1 MDDAVMDRLRE
12 HAEHRL
18 VAIPDTDGEVQA
30 ALWRLDELLG
40 LVAAW
45 EEEQRDHGAGAGQL
59 AVGPSREAVS
69 RLATA
74 VRKAEAKPPA
84 QPVAPDGRYELVPV
98 AWAVV
103 ERADL
108 VQLGLAARALGQA
121 WALRHDEL
129 VADALAEMAGTDGR
143 KPEDLVAEAA
153 RLQGLLSL
161 AWDGDVS
168 QLARALP
175 AHGGRVVLTPAL
187 HGAYQ
192 RLVDRILAI
201 WHAGDPLAPFLY
213 RGDR

>member
-1 MDDAVMDRLRE
+1 MTELHRLRE
-12 HAEHRL
+12 HADRR
-18 VAIPDTDGEVQA
+18 VAAIPDTEGDVQA
-30 ALWRLDELLG
+30 ALGRLEELLS

-45 EEEQRDHGAGAGQL
+45 LEEEADRDGAGGSGL
-59 AVGPSREAVS
+59 AVGPSREAVR
-69 RLATA
+69 RLGTA
-74 VRKAEAKPPA
+74 VRAAEAAAPA
-84 QPVAPDGRYELVPV
+84 QPVAPDGRYQLVPL
-98 AWAVV
+98 AWAIV

-108 VQLGLAARALGQA
+108 VQLGLAAQALGQA

-143 KPEDLVAEAA
+143 TPEDLVAEAA

-161 AWDGDVS
+161 AWDDDVS

-175 AHGGRVVLTPAL
+175 AGAGRVVLTEAT

-192 RLVDRILAI
+192 RVVDRILAI

-213 RGDR
+213 RGR